1 MLRDL
6 FTTRPDR
13 HLRRTSRTDRA
24 SSMLSEFFM
33 AFSLEQWASA
43 YFGLAFMLY
52 LTIVNSEGFDD

>member
-1 MLRDL
+1 
-6 FTTRPDR
+6 
-13 HLRRTSRTDRA
+13 RA

-52 LTIVNSEGFDD
+52 LMIVNSEGFDD